1 MEKAA
6 YVIAQSAEALIRA
19 MGMFIHD
26 LWQLKNGT
34 DSVYTEQSYENLIHD
49 HGLDHNSLISRLHD

>member
-1 MEKAA
+1 MKEAA
-6 YVIAQSAEALIRA
+6 FVIAQATECLVLA

-34 DSVYTEQSYENLIHD
+34 DSVYTEQSYENLIHE
-49 HGLDHNSLISRLHD
+49 HGLDHNSLINRLR